1 MTQILEAVRKKV
13 DTFDQ
18 IKVKTVYMAEKKKPT
33 RKVKRQMTDWGK
45 NLQLMS

>member
-13 DTFDQ
+13 DKFDQ
-18 IKVKTVYMAEKKKPT
+18 IKVKTVYTAEKKNT